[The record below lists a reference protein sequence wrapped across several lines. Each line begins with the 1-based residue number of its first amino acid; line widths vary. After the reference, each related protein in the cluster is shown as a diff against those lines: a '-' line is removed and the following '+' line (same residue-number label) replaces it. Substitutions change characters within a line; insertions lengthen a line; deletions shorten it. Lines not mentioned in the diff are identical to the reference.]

1 MRVEISR
8 AFLSDSWLVVLYEG
22 KRWVDCVVVREPFP
36 FCLGIIYFTPSGE
49 LCTIGSSGAS

>member
-36 FCLGIIYFTPSGE
+36 FCLGITYLSP
-49 LCTIGSSGAS
+49 LR